1 MKNNLNVF
9 LAALSLMLGACSPN
23 YYLPTTQNVPLI
35 KARGESNIVV
45 AGNANQVELQGAY
58 GISDQLALQLNGGL
72 IIPKNE
78 DNGNGGEGKMI
89 ELGLGYFSN
98 ISDNFL
104 FDVYALAGLGT
115 LENHFPTTLPDNP
128 GTTGK
133 ITAGLSRFGIQP
145 GLSYHTPYFSV
156 SASARLASLNYANV
170 EGNLIFDGE
179 DQVAYLEDN
188 RSSFLIE
195 PALTLRAGLERIKL
209 QIQLM
214 KSFNASNSD
223 FKQDDTLLSIG
234 LNFRL

>member
-1 MKNNLNVF
+1 MKNALYVL
-9 LAALSLMLGACSPN
+9 LAALTLFFGACSPN
-23 YYLPTTQNVPLI
+23 YYLPTTQNVPMI
-35 KARGESNIVV
+35 KAQGESNILV

-89 ELGLGYFSN
+89 ELGLGYYTN
-98 ISDNFL
+98 ISESFL
-104 FDVYALAGLGT
+104 FDVYALAGVGS

-133 ITAGLSRFGIQP
+133 ITAGISRFGIQP
-145 GLSYHTPYFSV
+145 GISYHSTYFSV

-170 EGNLIFDGE
+170 EGNLIFDSE
-179 DQVAYLEDN
+179 DQVAYLKDN
-188 RSSFLIE
+188 KSSFLIE

-214 KSFNASNSD
+214 KSINASNSD
-223 FKQDDTLLSIG
+223 FKQDDTMLSIG